1 MKKLFMVLTLV
12 FLLCF
17 TFGCQQGEEVAEE
30 PVVDVEAEK
39 QIVAKLVV
47 DSMEAEGQKDIDA
60 VMGIFAD
67 NVIFQ
72 PPNEPQF
79 QGKELYQKHLEDVLF
94 QMTVVSLDVNA
105 SETKV
110 AQSGDVA
117 YCAGTYL
124 LIFEGDEGNVEFPGK
139 FLYVLNKIND
149 EWKVVLASWSGD
161 QLFEP

>member
-1 MKKLFMVLTLV
+1 MKKLFLILPLVLV
-12 FLLCF
+12 LCF
-17 TFGCQQGEEVAEE
+17 TFSCELHKERAEK
-30 PVVDVEAEK
+30 PVVDVEAKK

-60 VMGIFAD
+60 VMGIYAD

-79 QGKELYQKHLEDVLF
+79 QGKEPYQKHLEDILF
-94 QMTVVSLDVNA
+94 QMTIVSLDVNA

-110 AQSGDVA
+110 ARSGDIA

-124 LIFEGDEGNVEFPGK
+124 LIFEGEEGNVEFPGK